1 MQAPYIYN
9 FIVRALDLGFGLV
22 KLTQNFDLRKLESH
36 CFSFPSITSKVLPAD
51 IPSGG
56 EDGITS
62 TRKTKYVKVDGSIYA
77 VGPDARE
84 TVLDGSGRVRAEEYI
99 ETAEYM
105 ALSLGALS
113 WMHVPTDSDGVHVID
128 VLVVG
133 LPVSSFRE
141 RRDELKEKM
150 VGVHEVDGKTYNIKN
165 VVVVRQPH
173 GAYADFVVSSKR
185 SGEIK
190 NEVTLVVD
198 AGYFTFDWLWMKGN
212 APADQLSYAVNN
224 GGMASVL
231 DAVVEQI
238 YQDEKDRIPKL
249 TKGRIVNLTE
259 SIDDALRTG
268 NEIKI
273 GNISLSKPISH
284 YREVALK
291 RVEYA
296 VSEMMKKIG
305 ERDLEINNIIAT
317 GGGSHLYSEVL
328 KNKFPCHTINVS
340 EKPAHANVR
349 GYALLGAQWANI
361 NLKG

>member
-1 MQAPYIYN
+1 MQNSNAPI
-9 FIVRALDLGFGLV
+9 IRAIDLGFGMV
-22 KLTQNFDLRKLESH
+22 KLTRNFDPRKLESH
-36 CFSFPSITSKVLPAD
+36 CFSFPSITAKVSPGD
-51 IPSGG
+51 QSPGN

-62 TRKTKYVKVDGSIYA
+62 ARKTKFVTVNGSTYA

-84 TVLDGSGRVRAEEYI
+84 SVLDGSGRVRAEEYI
-99 ETAEYM
+99 ETTEYM
-105 ALSLGALS
+105 ALSLGALC
-113 WMHVPTDSDGVHVID
+113 WMQLPEDSDGNYTID

-133 LPVSSFRE
+133 LPVSSFKD
-141 RRDELKEKM
+141 RRDELKNRM
-150 VGVHEVDGKTYNIKN
+150 TGIHHVDGKNYNIKN

-173 GAYADFVVSSKR
+173 GAYADFVINSKQSS
-185 SGEIK
+185 EIK

-231 DAVVEQI
+231 DAVIEQM
-238 YQDEKDRIPKL
+238 YLDEKDRIPKL

-259 SIDDALRTG
+259 TIDEALRTG
-268 NEIKI
+268 TEIRI
-273 GNISLSKPISH
+273 GNLSMANSISH
-284 YREVALK
+284 YRKVALK
-291 RVEYA
+291 RADYA

-328 KNKFPCHTINVS
+328 KDKFPCHTIHVS
-340 EKPAHANVR
+340 DRPAHANAR